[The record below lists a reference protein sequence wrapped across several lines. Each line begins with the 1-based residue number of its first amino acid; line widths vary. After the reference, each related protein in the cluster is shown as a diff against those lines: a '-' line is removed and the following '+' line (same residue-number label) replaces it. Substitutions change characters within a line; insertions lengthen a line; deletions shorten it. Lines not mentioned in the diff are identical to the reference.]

1 MYYYVYYVIQCI
13 TMEYYVYYEFYWKEH
28 WILCDT
34 MLYSVYYVIQ
44 CNTMEYYVYYGY
56 NGVLC
61 VLCILWI
68 QWSTMYTMLYSVYY
82 VIQCNTMEY
91 NGLRPW
97 GHSPLFF
104 KRKEKENGGRK
115 KNFHVKNVF
124 GVNACREEYALHP
137 YHISPIFI

>member
-1 MYYYVYYVIQCI
+1 MVIVYPLNSYVYNVMTCVIWTYWEDEQQLQHCI
-13 TMEYYVYYEFYWKEH
+13 TMYYNEFYWKEH
-28 WILCDT
+28 WT
-34 MLYSVYYVIQ
+34 
-44 CNTMEYYVYYGY
+44 
-56 NGVLC
+56 
-61 VLCILWI
+61 LCILCI
-68 QWSTMYTMLYSVYY
+68 TMYTMLYSVL
-82 VIQCNTMEY
+82 QWSTMEY

>member
-1 MYYYVYYVIQCI
+1 MCYGNCSSSQQLCLQCDDMCHMNVLRRWTTTTTLYYYVLQWILLEGTLDTMYYYVYYVIQCI
-13 TMEYYVYYEFYWKEH
+13 TM
-28 WILCDT
+28 
-34 MLYSVYYVIQ
+34 LYSV
-44 CNTMEYYVYYGY
+44 
-56 NGVLC
+56 L
-61 VLCILWI
+61 
-68 QWSTMYTMLYSVYY
+68 QWS
-82 VIQCNTMEY
+82 TMEY